1 MGNSDW
7 LAVQAEH
14 EKNRRL
20 YGGKAPRDSVW
31 RALLA
36 ALAWSVGTV
45 VALSAAFGLALF
57 LLAQYGS
64 DEYVLVCEGTVS
76 AEGTGAVPATMYAEM
91 REFGQIIRL
100 WSKDAGTVRM
110 EIPNDFYDAGQLRT
124 SGSLISIST
133 YTGLPGHYSPLSGA
147 LTMRVGKSREFQGQ
161 CVRRGQPTSWPD
173 KPVHSLNRE

>member
-7 LAVQAEH
+7 LAIQAEH

-20 YGGKAPRDSVW
+20 YGGKPPRDSVW

-57 LLAQYGS
+57 LLARYGS

-110 EIPNDFYDAGQLRT
+110 EIPNDFYDAGQLR
-124 SGSLISIST
+124 SAGSLTFIST
-133 YTGLPGHYSPLSGA
+133 YTGLSGHFSGLSGA
-147 LTMRVGKSREFQGQ
+147 LAMRMGKGRDFQGQ
-161 CVRRGQPTSWPD
+161 CVRRGQPTS
-173 KPVHSLNRE
+173 

>member
-1 MGNSDW
+1 MGKSDW
-7 LAVQAEH
+7 LAAQAER
-14 EKNRRL
+14 EKNNRL
-20 YGGKAPRDSVW
+20 YGGKPPRGALW
-31 RALLA
+31 RALLP
-36 ALAWSVGTV
+36 ALAWSIGSV
-45 VALSAAFGLALF
+45 VALSAALGLAGF
-57 LLAQYGS
+57 LLARYGS

-76 AEGTGAVPATMYAEM
+76 ADGGDGVSATIYAEM

-147 LTMRVGKSREFQGQ
+147 LTMRLGKSREFQGQ
-161 CVRRGQPTSWPD
+161 CVRRGQPTS
-173 KPVHSLNRE
+173 

>member
-1 MGNSDW
+1 MGSSNW
-7 LAVQAEH
+7 LADQAER
-14 EKNRRL
+14 EKNNRL
-20 YGGKAPRDSVW
+20 YDGKPPRDSVW

-57 LLAQYGS
+57 LLARYGS

-110 EIPNDFYDAGQLRT
+110 EIPNDFYDAGQLR
-124 SGSLISIST
+124 SVGSLTSIST
-133 YTGLPGHYSPLSGA
+133 YGGLSGHFSDLSGA
-147 LTMRVGKSREFQGQ
+147 LAMRMGKGREFQGQ
-161 CVRRGQPTSWPD
+161 CVRRGMPTS
-173 KPVHSLNRE
+173 